1 MVEIALHD
9 EPVAPFLEQ
18 MPSGRLRI
26 HGSVDADLQ
35 SFVENHPQAS
45 EMHKQEFLK
54 LWAAEEMKRE
64 FVREQGYVV
73 IALATDR
80 D

>member
-9 EPVAPFLEQ
+9 EEVAPFLEQ
-18 MPSGRLRI
+18 MPSGALRI
-26 HGSVDADLQ
+26 HGSIDADLKN
-35 SFVENHPQAS
+35 FVENHPQAS
-45 EMHKQEFLK
+45 ESQKQEFLK
-54 LWAAEEMKRE
+54 LWAAEELHRE